1 MSASLAIS
9 EELIAPGRPN
19 RPGTKINPTYI
30 TIHNTANSNEGA
42 DADAHS
48 RFVRNKGYYDWK
60 GKKRWVSWHF
70 TVDDTEIIKQL
81 PLNEAAYHAGKG
93 NSVSI
98 AIEQCM
104 HQGIDTGAA
113 DERLCQLVAALC
125 EAHSIP
131 TSKIVPHKHW
141 TGKNCPVLL
150 LKKWDQIINRVKT
163 LRNNRELLSV
173 QVMSETEMLGSAID
187 ELSEEAQAQLQEFDI
202 EDDVLFDLSE
212 ASE

>member
-1 MSASLAIS
+1 VRSSA
-9 EELIAPGRPN
+9 
-19 RPGTKINPTYI
+19 
-30 TIHNTANSNEGA
+30 
-42 DADAHS
+42 
-48 RFVRNKGYYDWK
+48 
-60 GKKRWVSWHF
+60 
-70 TVDDTEIIKQL
+70 
-81 PLNEAAYHAGKG
+81 
-93 NSVSI
+93 
-98 AIEQCM
+98 
-104 HQGIDTGAA
+104 
-113 DERLCQLVAALC
+113 
-125 EAHSIP
+125 IP